1 MRLRTP
7 RLVLNPLAVSDAV
20 LIGEALRDPA
30 LYRYLPQPI
39 PADEAEVRALVARWS
54 GGSRDPDLLWMNW
67 IGVETA
73 TLARVGLFQVT
84 IEPAERT
91 ARIGYIIFTA
101 MQHRGFGREGVGALV
116 ADLEA
121 REDVDVVLAEITR
134 PHRVTQL
141 RRTRSPP
148 RRRPRRRPL
157 MRRYRLR
164 PRRQLYA
171 TSVAPECHPEPS
183 LS

>member
-121 REDVDVVLAEITR
+121 REDVDVVLAEISEANRASRALIESLNFEEREVR
-134 PHRVTQL
+134 PGAGRDGDRLCADIVYARDVSSTQ
-141 RRTRSPP
+141 
-148 RRRPRRRPL
+148 
-157 MRRYRLR
+157 
-164 PRRQLYA
+164 
-171 TSVAPECHPEPS
+171 HP
-183 LS
+183 

>member
-7 RLVLNPLAVSDAV
+7 RLVLNPLAESDAA
-20 LIGEALRDPA
+20 LIGESLRDPA

-39 PADEAEVRALVARWS
+39 PADEADVRALVARWS

-73 TLARVGLFQVT
+73 TLERVGLFQVT

-91 ARIGYIIFTA
+91 ARIGYIIFSA

-121 REDVDVVLAEITR
+121 REDVDVVLAEISEANRASRALIESLGFEEREVR
-134 PHRVTQL
+134 PGAGRDAD
-141 RRTRSPP
+141 
-148 RRRPRRRPL
+148 
-157 MRRYRLR
+157 RLCADIV
-164 PRRQLYA
+164 YA
-171 TSVAPECHPEPS
+171 RDVGAGA
-183 LS
+183 

>member
-7 RLVLNPLAVSDAV
+7 RLVLNALAVSDAV
-20 LIGEALRDPA
+20 LIGDALRDPA

-101 MQHRGFGREGVGALV
+101 MQRRGFGREGVGALV

-121 REDVDVVLAEITR
+121 REDVDLILAEISEANRASRALIESLGFEEEEVR
-134 PHRVTQL
+134 PGAGRDGD
-141 RRTRSPP
+141 
-148 RRRPRRRPL
+148 
-157 MRRYRLR
+157 RLCADIV
-164 PRRQLYA
+164 YA
-171 TSVAPECHPEPS
+171 RARDNRENHG
-183 LS
+183 

>member
-20 LIGEALRDPA
+20 LIGETLRDPG

-54 GGSRDPDLLWMNW
+54 GGSRDPDLIWMNW

-116 ADLEA
+116 ADL
-121 REDVDVVLAEITR
+121 RSRGDVDLVLAEISEANR
-134 PHRVTQL
+134 ASRAL
-141 RRTRSPP
+141 IESLGFEERE
-148 RRRPRRRPL
+148 
-157 MRRYRLR
+157 LR
-164 PRRQLYA
+164 PGAGRDGDRLCADIVYA
-171 TSVAPECHPEPS
+171 KDVIAP
-183 LS
+183 LSS

>member
-30 LYRYLPQPI
+30 LYQYLPQPI
-39 PADEAEVRALVARWS
+39 PADEADVRALVARWS
-54 GGSRDPDLLWMNW
+54 GGSRDPDLIWMNW

-116 ADLEA
+116 ADL
-121 REDVDVVLAEITR
+121 RSRGDVDLVLAEISEANR
-134 PHRVTQL
+134 ASRAL
-141 RRTRSPP
+141 IESLGFEERE
-148 RRRPRRRPL
+148 
-157 MRRYRLR
+157 LR
-164 PRRQLYA
+164 PGAGRDGDRLCADIVYA
-171 TSVAPECHPEPS
+171 KDVIAP
-183 LS
+183 LSS